1 MAQPHICKKNDLS
14 NKKSLRVRAI
24 SKNFKINVSG
34 RDGSG
39 DEANAFF
46 TVSRPRTA
54 SMFVYKESTSIEK
67 INVLSGTVR
76 FFNLLTNVYV
86 SLR

>member
-14 NKKSLRVRAI
+14 NKKSLRVRVI

-46 TVSRPRTA
+46 TASRPRTV
-54 SMFVYKESTSIEK
+54 SMFVIKESTSIEK
-67 INVLSGTVR
+67 INVLFGDGEI
-76 FFNLLTNVYV
+76 F
-86 SLR
+86 